1 MLWPLPK
8 ETYTIQSRDVVS
20 LARPPLVGGF
30 SAFPVAGVELLS
42 RKTDH
47 SESYSAYRMMVKLSL
62 DMYFFKYTQT
72 FVCYP
77 TFKVK

>member
-8 ETYTIQSRDVVS
+8 ETIQSRDVVS

-47 SESYSAYRMMVKLSL
+47 SESYSAYRVMVSQSL
-62 DMYFFKYTQT
+62 DMYSFKYTKT

-77 TFKVK
+77 TFKDK